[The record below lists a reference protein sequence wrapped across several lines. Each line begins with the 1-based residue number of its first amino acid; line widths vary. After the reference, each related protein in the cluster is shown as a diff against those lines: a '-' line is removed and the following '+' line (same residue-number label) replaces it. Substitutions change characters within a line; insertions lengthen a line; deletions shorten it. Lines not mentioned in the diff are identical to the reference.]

1 MPSIETTATFFFLS
15 IVLAFTP
22 GPDNIFVLM
31 QSATRGAWAGMC
43 VVLGLCTG
51 LIVHTLAVAL
61 GLAAIFAASATAFV
75 VLKFVGSG
83 YLVYLA
89 WQAFRAPVD
98 EDFSETTQPNNG
110 ISMYARGIIMNLT
123 NPKVI
128 FFFLAFLPQF
138 VDANRGSVAL
148 QISWFGFTFILA
160 TLIAFGLIAVFAA
173 SISERFKRSAKAK
186 RVLNRIAGIVFLGLA
201 ARLAIAER

>member
-110 ISMYARGIIMNLT
+110 LISMYARGIIMNLT

-148 QISWFGFTFILA
+148 QISWFGFTFILGHTDRIRTHRRIRRIHQR
-160 TLIAFGLIAVFAA
+160 TL
-173 SISERFKRSAKAK
+173 
-186 RVLNRIAGIVFLGLA
+186 
-201 ARLAIAER
+201 